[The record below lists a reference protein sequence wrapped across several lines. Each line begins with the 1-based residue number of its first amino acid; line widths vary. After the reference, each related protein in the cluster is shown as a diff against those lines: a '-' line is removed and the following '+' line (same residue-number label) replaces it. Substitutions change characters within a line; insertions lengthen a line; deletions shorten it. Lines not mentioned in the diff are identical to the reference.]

1 MKVNSLR
8 FYSFLPFFGTVV
20 FLAYALY
27 TEIYLFLNP
36 CPLCMVQ
43 RYIYGLVGFLFL
55 ITLIK
60 PPIALGRKLFAILI
74 SLVSILGMAV
84 SAWHVRLQHLPPEEV
99 PDCGPGLDYML
110 DAFPLKDII
119 KELINGSG
127 DCAEVVWSF
136 LGLSMPT
143 WSFICFVGFFFYTI
157 FWMNIKQRLVTI

>member
-8 FYSFLPFFGTVV
+8 FYSFLPFFGTVA

-27 TEIYLFLNP
+27 TEIYLYLNP

-43 RYIYGLVGFLFL
+43 RYIFIL
-55 ITLIK
+55 IGILYFITFIK
-60 PPIALGRKLFAILI
+60 PPIAWGRKLFGVLI
-74 SLVSILGMAV
+74 SLVSIFGMFV
-84 SAWHVRLQHLPPEEV
+84 SGWHVRLQNLPPEEV

-110 DAFPLKDII
+110 EAFPLKDII
-119 KELINGSG
+119 SELINGSG

-143 WSFICFVGFFFYTI
+143 WSFICFLGFFLYTI
-157 FWMNIKQRLVTI
+157 FWTKLKQRLVTI